1 MLCVLK
7 KHMCYAKLGFQH
19 SWGSIMEDVKN
30 SIQDY
35 LDQLL
40 ESGRDLAVQGKART
54 KGLTAKGKE
63 IASKGEDFLI
73 DKLGV
78 EDNEV
83 SRDALRKGVGAG
95 AAAGA
100 LALLLSSRSGRKLA
114 MIGGLAGLGTLAW
127 KSYQKNGGK
136 MPKSTQDIIGL
147 FKGPQAEARA
157 DVLLRAMIAAAKV
170 DGSIDAEE
178 LELINAHNSE
188 SADALKIA
196 FTQTKMA
203 QPESAKAIAALA
215 DSEQA
220 AREIYA
226 ASARIANGLN
236 PQERDYL
243 DELAMAL
250 NLDPELAAR
259 IETDVRTG

>member
-1 MLCVLK
+1 MS
-7 KHMCYAKLGFQH
+7 Q
-19 SWGSIMEDVKN
+19 SSIN
-30 SIQDY
+30 IQDL

-40 ESGRDLAVQGKART
+40 SSGRELVVQGKEQT

-63 IASKGEDFLI
+63 IAAKGEDLLV
-73 DKLGV
+73 DKLGI

-114 MIGGLAGLGTLAW
+114 VLGSLAGLGTVAY
-127 KSYQKNGGK
+127 KAYQKNGGK
-136 MPKSTQDIIGL
+136 MPKSAQEIIGL
-147 FKGPQAEARA
+147 LKGNKAEARA
-157 DVLLRAMIAAAKV
+157 GVILQAMIAAAKA
-170 DGSIDAEE
+170 DGHINEAEMVLIKALDKGAEGDLKVALDAPT
-178 LELINAHNSE
+178 
-188 SADALKIA
+188 SAR
-196 FTQTKMA
+196 
-203 QPESAKAIAALA
+203 EIAALA

-236 PQERDYL
+236 PAERDYL
-243 DELAMAL
+243 DRLAMAL
-250 NLDPELAAR
+250 SLDPELAAR
-259 IETDVRTG
+259 LETDVRTG

>member
-1 MLCVLK
+1 MAQSQLNV
-7 KHMCYAKLGFQH
+7 
-19 SWGSIMEDVKN
+19 
-30 SIQDY
+30 QD
-35 LDQLL
+35 LLEQLL
-40 ESGRDLAVQGKART
+40 SSGRELVAQGKEQT

-63 IASKGEDFLI
+63 IAAKGEDLLV
-73 DKLGV
+73 DKLGI

-114 MIGGLAGLGTLAW
+114 LLGGLAGLGTVAY
-127 KSYQKNGGK
+127 KAYQKNGGE
-136 MPKSTQDIIGL
+136 MPKSAQDIIGL
-147 FKGPQAEARA
+147 LKGDKAEARA
-157 DVLLRAMIAAAKV
+157 GVILQAMVAAAKA
-170 DGSIDAEE
+170 DGHINEAELAMIKALDKGAAE
-178 LELINAHNSE
+178 TLEIALQAPV
-188 SADALKIA
+188 SAR
-196 FTQTKMA
+196 
-203 QPESAKAIAALA
+203 EIAALA

-236 PQERDYL
+236 PAERDYL
-243 DELAMAL
+243 DRLAMAL

-259 IETDVRTG
+259 LETDVRTG

>member
-1 MLCVLK
+1 MTK
-7 KHMCYAKLGFQH
+7 SKT
-19 SWGSIMEDVKN
+19 N
-30 SIQDY
+30 SQFDIHGL

-40 ESGRDLAVQGKART
+40 QSGKDLVIHSKQQS

-63 IASKGEDFLI
+63 IAAKGEDLLI
-73 DKLGV
+73 DKLGI

-114 MIGGLAGLGTLAW
+114 VLGGLGGLGALAY
-127 KSYQKNGGK
+127 KAYQKNGGK
-136 MPKSTQDIIGL
+136 MPKSAQEIIGL
-147 FKGPQAEARA
+147 LKGSKAQARA
-157 DVLLRAMIAAAKV
+157 GAILQAMIAAAKA
-170 DGSIDAEE
+170 DGHISEAEMVMIKALGNGAQGS
-178 LELINAHNSE
+178 LEIALQAPANAL
-188 SADALKIA
+188 D
-196 FTQTKMA
+196 
-203 QPESAKAIAALA
+203 IAALA

-236 PQERDYL
+236 PAERDYL
-243 DELAMAL
+243 DKLAMAL
-250 NLDPELAAR
+250 NLNPELAAR
-259 IETDVRTG
+259 LETDVRTGS